1 MIASHDSY
9 IEYYRLLP
17 SSASWREA
25 FRTAFGITTHDFFTA
40 FEAYRAAPSAP
51 RGDALP
57 R

>member
-51 RGDALP
+51 RGDARP